1 MDDTQKMEYA
11 RAFLQKEVE
20 SEFPY
25 PFQILTEED
34 SFLFCFKNG
43 CRDCCARLKATKGM
57 LDRLCSGDKKVQKQ
71 EKERVLR
78 VLEAAVEA
86 QENMAL
92 SEKSEYGKMKN
103 MLILR
108 PLNLDF
114 YRSELV
120 NVPYIRIGDVALVLY
135 CVLSH
140 LGEDYFTTKVYRD
153 QVQKWMVP
161 EAEVMR
167 AALVN
172 TSFLYPPRLYSIQC
186 LMGWDGK
193 RYENGIFMGE
203 DDEQKIPPGM
213 RSYLLTNTLEINGA
227 IAVFYPGVAEKIAQ
241 DLGGDFYI
249 AFTSIHEAQIHGVG
263 MISPEIVEYSL
274 QETNR
279 ECTRPEEVLSN
290 HVYLYNQEKK
300 TFSMLMDGDFLEVE
314 HEE

>member
-1 MDDTQKMEYA
+1 
-11 RAFLQKEVE
+11 
-20 SEFPY
+20 
-25 PFQILTEED
+25 
-34 SFLFCFKNG
+34 
-43 CRDCCARLKATKGM
+43 M
-57 LDRLCSGDKKVQKQ
+57 LDRLCSGDKKEQKQ
-71 EKERVLR
+71 EKERVFR

-86 QENMAL
+86 QENTAL
-92 SEKSEYGKMKN
+92 SEQSEYEKVKN

-108 PLNLDF
+108 PLSLDF
-114 YRSELV
+114 YRSELE
-120 NVPYIRIGDVALVLY
+120 NVPHIRIGDVALVLY
-135 CVLSH
+135 TVLSH
-140 LGEDYFTTKVYRD
+140 SRGDYFTTKVYRD
-153 QVQKWMVP
+153 QVRKWKVP
-161 EAEVMR
+161 EAEVMQ

-203 DDEQKIPPGM
+203 GDEQRIPPGM

-263 MISPEIVEYSL
+263 MISPEMAEYSL

-290 HVYLYNQEKK
+290 HVYRYSQEKK
-300 TFSMLMDGDFLEVE
+300 IFSMLRDGDFLEVE
-314 HEE
+314 YEE

>member
-43 CRDCCARLKATKGM
+43 RRDCCARLKATEGM
-57 LDRLCSGDKKVQKQ
+57 LDKLCSGDKKTQKQ

-86 QENMAL
+86 QENTAL

-140 LGEDYFTTKVYRD
+140 LG
-153 QVQKWMVP
+153 
-161 EAEVMR
+161 
-167 AALVN
+167 L
-172 TSFLYPPRLYSIQC
+172 SL
-186 LMGWDGK
+186 
-193 RYENGIFMGE
+193 
-203 DDEQKIPPGM
+203 
-213 RSYLLTNTLEINGA
+213 
-227 IAVFYPGVAEKIAQ
+227 
-241 DLGGDFYI
+241 
-249 AFTSIHEAQIHGVG
+249 IHI
-263 MISPEIVEYSL
+263 
-274 QETNR
+274 
-279 ECTRPEEVLSN
+279 
-290 HVYLYNQEKK
+290 
-300 TFSMLMDGDFLEVE
+300 
-314 HEE
+314 

>member
-57 LDRLCSGDKKVQKQ
+57 LDRLCSGDRKVQKQ
-71 EKERVLR
+71 EKERMLR

-86 QENMAL
+86 QENTTL

-135 CVLSH
+135 CVLSQ
-140 LGEDYFTTKVYRD
+140 G
-153 QVQKWMVP
+153 VP
-161 EAEVMR
+161 GSGSEMDGPRSGGNAGGAGQYELFVS
-167 AALVN
+167 AA
-172 TSFLYPPRLYSIQC
+172 
-186 LMGWDGK
+186 
-193 RYENGIFMGE
+193 
-203 DDEQKIPPGM
+203 
-213 RSYLLTNTLEINGA
+213 
-227 IAVFYPGVAEKIAQ
+227 AVFDPVPDG
-241 DLGGDFYI
+241 LGRK
-249 AFTSIHEAQIHGVG
+249 AV
-263 MISPEIVEYSL
+263 
-274 QETNR
+274 
-279 ECTRPEEVLSN
+279 
-290 HVYLYNQEKK
+290 
-300 TFSMLMDGDFLEVE
+300 
-314 HEE
+314 

>member
-43 CRDCCARLKATKGM
+43 RRDCCARLKATEGM
-57 LDRLCSGDKKVQKQ
+57 LDKLCSGDKKTQKQ

-86 QENMAL
+86 QENTAL

-140 LGEDYFTTKVYRD
+140 LGG
-153 QVQKWMVP
+153 VP
-161 EAEVMR
+161 GSGSEMDGPRSGGNAGGAGQYELFVS
-167 AALVN
+167 AA
-172 TSFLYPPRLYSIQC
+172 
-186 LMGWDGK
+186 
-193 RYENGIFMGE
+193 
-203 DDEQKIPPGM
+203 
-213 RSYLLTNTLEINGA
+213 
-227 IAVFYPGVAEKIAQ
+227 AVFDPVPDGLGRKAVRERHFYGGGRRTENPAGHAQ
-241 DLGGDFYI
+241 
-249 AFTSIHEAQIHGVG
+249 
-263 MISPEIVEYSL
+263 
-274 QETNR
+274 
-279 ECTRPEEVLSN
+279 LS
-290 HVYLYNQEKK
+290 VDKYAGNQR
-300 TFSMLMDGDFLEVE
+300 SDCRFLSGCCGENCAGSGR
-314 HEE
+314 

>member
-43 CRDCCARLKATKGM
+43 RRDCCARLKATEGM
-57 LDRLCSGDKKVQKQ
+57 LDKLCSGDKKTQKQ

-86 QENMAL
+86 QENTAL

-140 LGEDYFTTKVYRD
+140 LGGDYFTTKVYRD

-203 DDEQKIPPGM
+203 DD
-213 RSYLLTNTLEINGA
+213 
-227 IAVFYPGVAEKIAQ
+227 
-241 DLGGDFYI
+241 
-249 AFTSIHEAQIHGVG
+249 
-263 MISPEIVEYSL
+263 
-274 QETNR
+274 
-279 ECTRPEEVLSN
+279 
-290 HVYLYNQEKK
+290 
-300 TFSMLMDGDFLEVE
+300 
-314 HEE
+314 